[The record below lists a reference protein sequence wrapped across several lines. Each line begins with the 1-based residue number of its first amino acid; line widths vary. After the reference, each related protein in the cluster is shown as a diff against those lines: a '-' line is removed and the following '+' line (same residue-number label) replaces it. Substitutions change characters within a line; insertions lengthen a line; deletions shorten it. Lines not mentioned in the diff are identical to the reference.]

1 WAHLARALR
10 GFRASDHEARNAGG
24 RGRFLVLRLLDTP
37 APQPGD
43 RMLAL
48 RISPESLAMENRPF
62 KAATAPPVARLP
74 CHVSHCVS
82 QHGLDAFGTLFKDF
96 GRRPSCEEPP
106 SSMHAAFIGIFLTR
120 KGRSKG
126 SFGHVYKAVKDENDM
141 VSSGQELR
149 DISTS
154 FDSGDILGDGSVM
167 KSIVEEGVD
176 PAVFPVFGDDCVTH
190 FVGTLPDGSIFNDT
204 TKRDQPF
211 KFRLGAEH
219 VLEGFDEGVATMRK
233 GERAI
238 FQLSS
243 EVAYGSFGARDERGW
258 QVPPDTPVTFDI
270 RLLDVI
276 KAPAN
281 SATAQDPV
289 PGYGREDLGSGGA
302 SPDGKY
308 SWKRNG
314 AEVLVM
320 VPVAD
325 DVETKDVSY
334 VFQEAYVCIAVCGA
348 TLLAGRPGCDVEAEE
363 CYWEFSS
370 DSGRMRFSLGRLD
383 GAFWRSSLGE
393 LILAL
398 VGLHRS
404 LCRESSLRTTS
415 STAPRWQPDTA
426 MTAISLFHA
435 ADQIRRQSR
444 YVDTTRFASV
454 GCGVQS
460 ASVFGNLP

>member
-1 WAHLARALR
+1 MQCSYVEAVAKEEYGQLPAWFVGHTWHEPFVDFVRRTMKHGTLGAGDAFWSFAFSTRWHECREMLVDRCSSVECLRTIKSLRVCLA
-10 GFRASDHEARNAGG
+10 GCTKTS
-24 RGRFLVLRLLDTP
+24 
-37 APQPGD
+37 
-43 RMLAL
+43 
-48 RISPESLAMENRPF
+48 
-62 KAATAPPVARLP
+62 TAEDLQQGRLP
-74 CHVSHCVS
+74 SNGEPSVQSCNCPACGTAMQRVS
-82 QHGLDAFGTLFKDF
+82 L
-96 GRRPSCEEPP
+96 REPP
-106 SSMHAAFIGIFLTR
+106 SSMRAAFIGIFLTR

-126 SFGHVYKAVKDENDM
+126 FFRHVYKAVKDENDM
-141 VSSGQELR
+141 VSSGQELK

-167 KSIVEEGVD
+167 KSIVEEGMD

-289 PGYGREDLGSGGA
+289 PGYGREDVGSGGA
-302 SPDGKY
+302 SPDGRY
-308 SWKRNG
+308 WWKRNG

-334 VFQEAYVCIAVCGA
+334 VFQEAYICIAVCGA

-370 DSGRMRFSLGRLD
+370 DSGQRCLCVHLQKKGSLSARWPD
-383 GAFWRSSLGE
+383 
-393 LILAL
+393 AL
-398 VGLHRS
+398 FVG
-404 LCRESSLRTTS
+404 TT
-415 STAPRWQPDTA
+415 
-426 MTAISLFHA
+426 
-435 ADQIRRQSR
+435 
-444 YVDTTRFASV
+444 
-454 GCGVQS
+454 
-460 ASVFGNLP
+460 